1 MCFSSISIACWVV
14 VFSPQIV
21 ENFRRS
27 STDGLSLVFIITWLL
42 GDVFNILGA
51 ILQGVQPTMLILAVY
66 YTVADIILLAQCF
79 YYRGFTL
86 SDAPSK
92 PALLM
97 DAESAVEGD
106 VSEQSPLIP
115 SDLPANDN
123 SQRVA
128 ISYAARPC
136 RANSF
141 SSLHSHLNSVE
152 VINPSPATPLIPN
165 SLPTGIS
172 SASLSQPSVLSSI
185 FYNTSALLIVCLA
198 GVVCWYIFIHSAY
211 SHSHP
216 SVASETG
223 SLHIDVWGQVFGY
236 LCAVLYLG
244 SRVPQF
250 LLNHCRK
257 STEGVS
263 VLFFLFACVGNL
275 TYVFSIF
282 AYEPC
287 CARVGV
293 AGGEKHDDG
302 GFCERDEWGRMYARY
317 ILIHASWILGSA
329 GTLVLDLMIFAQFC
343 WYRGRKAT

>member
-1 MCFSSISIACWVV
+1 MRLSSISIACWVV

-27 STDGLSLVFIITWLL
+27 SADGLSLVFIITWLL

-51 ILQGVQPTMLILAVY
+51 ILQDVQPTMLILAVY
-66 YTVADIILLAQCF
+66 YTVADIVLLVQCF

-92 PALLM
+92 TVLLM

-115 SDLPANDN
+115 NDLPANGN

-128 ISYAARPC
+128 ISYAARPF
-136 RANSF
+136 RASSYF
-141 SSLHSHLNSVE
+141 SLHSHFNSVE
-152 VINPSPATPLIPN
+152 VTNIPRATPLVQN
-165 SLPTGIS
+165 SLPNVIL
-172 SASLSQPSVLSSI
+172 SASLSQPSVLCSV

-198 GVVCWYIFIHSAY
+198 GVVCWYLSIHSAY

-216 SVASETG
+216 SVASETA
-223 SLHIDVWGQVFGY
+223 SLHIDIWGQIFGY

-250 LLNHCRK
+250 LLNHRRK

-282 AYEPC
+282 VYEPS
-287 CARVGV
+287 CARAGV
-293 AGGEKHDDG
+293 AGGEKYDDG
-302 GFCERDEWGRMYARY
+302 DFCERDEWRRMYARY
-317 ILIHASWILGSA
+317 ILINASWILGSA

-343 WYRGRKAT
+343 WYRGNKAT